1 MPCAAAGLTVVVDS
15 WFWQRW
21 LWPEAEVFWY
31 NTVLN
36 KSSNWGV
43 SLTMPVNVC
52 GCFSVSVARCF
63 RTYEPKLRMAA
74 ASCGLV
80 ASAALKCGVQT
91 IGVMLLFPG
100 S

>member
-1 MPCAAAGLTVVVDS
+1 MVQNIAGLTVMVDS

-43 SLTMPVNVC
+43 SLISASVM
-52 GCFSVSVARCF
+52 FSRAV
-63 RTYEPKLRMAA
+63 
-74 ASCGLV
+74 
-80 ASAALKCGVQT
+80 
-91 IGVMLLFPG
+91 
-100 S
+100 